1 MNDKTIR
8 IVPHEKCTGCGACFN
23 ICPKS
28 AIRMKADK
36 EGFLY
41 PSIEEPLCVHCG
53 KCEQICPAL
62 HPNFLNTED
71 PECFAMMA
79 KDDVRR
85 TSSSGGVFSLVAD
98 WIFKQGGV
106 VCGAAYSD
114 DVYSVQHKLVHSK
127 VELVS
132 LMGSKY
138 TQSLIGTVYSE
149 IKELL
154 NSSRPV
160 LFTGTPCQ
168 VAGIH
173 AFLEKEYDN
182 LYTMDLIC
190 HGVPSPTLYEQ
201 FVREEETKHN
211 SKAVKV
217 SFRDKSIAG
226 WEVATSIDFENGDR
240 YTAKRS
246 ECPYMKAFL
255 SLASLRKSCG
265 HCPFAAL
272 PRQGDLTLGDFWDI
286 NKFDPALDDKKGTSL
301 VLCNNEK
308 GEKLLHAIT
317 ADAIRMKKIPID
329 FAVKHNAQIKFSS
342 LHNEKRDRFYDLIN
356 TYHYSLEKAVDYG
369 LNRRFDIGYVG
380 WWYGANYGSALTS
393 FAMNRVLKAMG
404 KTVLMLDYP
413 IVGRPVPRRKEDKA
427 ARRFGKH
434 FYEESRLYP
443 IEEYKRFNYHCET
456 FLVGS
461 DQLWNWY
468 SNRDVGSY
476 HYFLDFADAQHKKIA
491 YSTSFG
497 HEYVYYPENMRLTV
511 GYLLSRFDAI
521 SVREDS
527 AVEVCRRDFGVDAA
541 KTVDPV
547 FLCDIEDYKEAISLS
562 NLELKE
568 PFVLAYILTP
578 TQEKIDA
585 VKFIAEQKHF
595 SYRIILDGQDDFNTL
610 KKQVNDENVIG
621 PVEIADWLKY
631 FYCASYVVTDS
642 FHGFCFSIIFKK
654 NMTVIPNQMR
664 GLTRFDSLAKSSG
677 LSNRLVYSYAQLL
690 ESSHWTQE
698 IDFAQVE
705 KSMAPEIEFS
715 RSWLKNALEM
725 RKLPPSTNELQR
737 WKILE
742 MDRFMQQMKKTGK
755 AEEVLPGK
763 SETVV
768 ASSET
773 EILRRKV
780 KEQEDLIVALEER
793 LARYDKWLFVPKK
806 VYKAMRS
813 VWRKLFGS
821 SQV

>member
-1 MNDKTIR
+1 MNDKTIKS
-8 IVPHEKCTGCGACFN
+8 VPHEKCTGCGACFN
-23 ICPKS
+23 VCPKS
-28 AIRMKADK
+28 AIRMEADK
-36 EGFLY
+36 EGFPY
-41 PSIEEPLCVHCG
+41 PVIEETLCVHCG

-62 HPNFLNTED
+62 HPHFLNTED
-71 PECFAMMA
+71 PACFAMMA

-85 TSSSGGVFSLVAD
+85 DSSSGGAFTLVAD

-114 DVYSVQHKLVHSK
+114 DVYSVQHRLAYSRE
-127 VELVS
+127 ELAP

-138 TQSLIGTVYSE
+138 VQSSVGTAYSE
-149 IKELL
+149 IKALL
-154 NSSRPV
+154 DSGHLV

-173 AFLEKEYDN
+173 AFLGKEYDN
-182 LYTMDLIC
+182 LYTLDLVC

-226 WEVATSIDFENGDR
+226 WGVATSIDFEDGER
-240 YTAKRS
+240 YTAKRG
-246 ECPYMKAFL
+246 ECSYMKAFL

-265 HCPFAAL
+265 HCPFASL
-272 PRQGDLTLGDFWDI
+272 PRQGDLTIGDFWDI
-286 NKFDPALDDKKGTSL
+286 DKYDVDLDDRKGTS
-301 VLCNNEK
+301 VILCNNEK
-308 GEKLLHAIT
+308 GKVLLRTIT
-317 ADAIRMKKIPID
+317 AGAVRTEKVPLD

-342 LHNEKRDRFYDLIN
+342 LHNERRDRFYDLIN

-393 FAMNRVLKAMG
+393 FAMNRILKAMG
-404 KTVLMLDYP
+404 KTVLMLDLP
-413 IVGRPVPRRKEDKA
+413 IVGRPVPKKKEDKA

-434 FYEESRLYP
+434 FYEESMLYP
-443 IEEYKRFNYHCET
+443 ITEYGRFNYHCET

-476 HYFLDFADAQHKKIA
+476 HYFLDFADNQHKKIA

-497 HEYVYYPENMRLTV
+497 HEYVYYPENMRLKV
-511 GYLLSRFDAI
+511 GYYLSRFDAI

-527 AVEVCRRDFGVDAA
+527 AVEVCRRDFGVDAV

-547 FLCDIEDYKEAISLS
+547 FLCNIEDYREAISLS

-568 PFVLAYILTP
+568 PFVLAYILDP
-578 TQEKIDA
+578 TEEKIDA
-585 VKFIAEQKHF
+585 VKFIAGKKHLP
-595 SYRIILDGQDDFNTL
+595 YRIIVDGQNDFVTL
-610 KKQVNDENVIG
+610 KKQADDENVVG

-631 FYCASYVVTDS
+631 FYCASYIVTDS
-642 FHGFCFSIIFKK
+642 FHGFCFSIIFRK
-654 NMTVIPNQMR
+654 NMTVIPNKMR

-677 LSNRLVYSYAQLL
+677 LSDRLVYSFAQLQ
-690 ESSHWTQE
+690 ESTQWAQE
-698 IDFAQVE
+698 IDFDQVK
-705 KSMAPEIEFS
+705 KSMASEIEFS
-715 RSWLKNALEM
+715 FLWLKNALEM

-737 WKILE
+737 WKIMEL
-742 MDRFMQQMKKTGK
+742 DHFMQQVRKTG
-755 AEEVLPGK
+755 ETLPGK
-763 SETVV
+763 LEEVIVTP
-768 ASSET
+768 EI

-780 KEQEDLIVALEER
+780 KEQEELIAALKER
-793 LARYDKWLFVPKK
+793 QARYDKWLFVPKK
-806 VYKAMRS
+806 IYKATQRF
-813 VWRKLFGS
+813 WQKLCGFIRFKR
-821 SQV
+821 